1 MKRIYKLISIIFHP
15 ILLPLVATLIFFIID
30 QPILD
35 NQIKYRLLIIIGTA
49 TYLIPI
55 VLLALLKKRKLIQSF
70 EVKGIQERKIPIL
83 FMIVLFFFLG
93 KTLISIDEIFF
104 LSILFLGSSLSLCVC
119 YFTFIKN
126 QKTSLHMI
134 GIASLLAFIILYS
147 ITTHKNLLPLIA
159 IIFIIA
165 GIIAYARIK
174 LKAHTL
180 TEINLGFIIGFVSQ
194 VILYLNAINV

>member
-194 VILYLNAINV
+194 VILYLNSINV